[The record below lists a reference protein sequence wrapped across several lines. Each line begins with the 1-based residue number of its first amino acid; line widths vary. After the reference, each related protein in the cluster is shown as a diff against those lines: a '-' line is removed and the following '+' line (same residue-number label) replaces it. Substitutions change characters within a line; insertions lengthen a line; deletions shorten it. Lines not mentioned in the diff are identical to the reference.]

1 MICVCLD
8 DKGTEP
14 KINFCVTRIKTA
26 QSSVIPF
33 SEALNFN
40 HHAGKYISKY
50 KRQIVTYE
58 AWEDMLMSRN
68 GFSRGSLFTKFYGLS
83 YTICTSQKIT
93 VFHDWDE
100 VAAVQISLAHTLKRN
115 PFWKKKI
122 VAPSPKLFRETW
134 ILLTKKRAGNITSQ
148 WAQMPGLT
156 SPSLHGDN
164 PLQHYW
170 VFQASSLL
178 QLSLGKRH
186 KTNETDLWKNAVA
199 LTYWRSKSELSL

>member
-14 KINFCVTRIKTA
+14 KINFCITRIKTA

-134 ILLTKKRAGNITSQ
+134 ILLTKKKGRKHYLTMGSDAWPHISITAWWQSPPALLGFPGFFTTP
-148 WAQMPGLT
+148 AQL
-156 SPSLHGDN
+156 
-164 PLQHYW
+164 
-170 VFQASSLL
+170 
-178 QLSLGKRH
+178 R
-186 KTNETDLWKNAVA
+186 KTA
-199 LTYWRSKSELSL
+199 